1 MIDKRANMHIYN
13 PDNCTAND
21 GGVDLNRNYDF
32 MFNEGWIFE
41 TECE

>member
-13 PDNCTAND
+13 PDNCTTND